1 MTTRTDRNQ
10 TYDAN
15 GNLITEEVVVV
26 DTTTETNEATVNDRL
41 DQALSAMQ
49 AHVSRGTFT
58 AAQRDAAI
66 LLVLRVCIGVVRL
79 LRRRLDAVD

>member
-1 MTTRTDRNQ
+1 MPD
-10 TYDAN
+10 
-15 GNLITEEVVVV
+15 I
-26 DTTTETNEATVNDRL
+26 DTTNVQVSQVEEDPQGAANRAVIDDRL